1 MTRKCFHT
9 VLVLALFAGFL
20 SNKARAQIT
29 STTPDGKCRY
39 PVANWRTGSQSML
52 PTFDVGD
59 VFWSI
64 CLSHA
69 VQGSVK
75 APSSLDLAVSDHQI
89 RPGDV
94 LITHWPGR
102 PSNAPLIKRLIGMPG
117 DRVRIRRGILSLN
130 GTDVINKRQAD
141 WAKTEEGVSVLFQ
154 RWRET
159 LPDGAAYDIVFHPN
173 ARAGAIE
180 DTEEVVV
187 PPDSMF
193 VLGDNRDNSVDT
205 RLSIFGFV
213 RFSDV
218 IGVVSQDDLPLE
230 HVVEKLLWE
239 QLVGKT
245 LLPS

>member
-1 MTRKCFHT
+1 
-9 VLVLALFAGFL
+9 
-20 SNKARAQIT
+20 
-29 STTPDGKCRY
+29 
-39 PVANWRTGSQSML
+39 ML

-59 VFWSI
+59 VFWSV

-75 APSSLDLAVSDHQI
+75 MPNSLDLAASNHKI

-94 LITHWPGR
+94 LITRWPGR
-102 PSNAPLIKRLIGMPG
+102 PAHAPLLKRLIGMPG
-117 DRVRIRRGILSLN
+117 DRVRIRRGVLSLN
-130 GTDVINKRQAD
+130 GADVINERQAD

-159 LPDGAAYDIVFHPN
+159 LPNGATYDIVFHPN
-173 ARAGAIE
+173 AQGGAIE
-180 DTEEVVV
+180 NTEEMVV

-193 VLGDNRDNSVDT
+193 VLGDNRGNAVDT

-213 RFSDV
+213 RFSDI
-218 IGVVSQDDLPLE
+218 IGIAAEGDTALK
-230 HVVEKLLWE
+230 HAVEKVIWE
-239 QLVGKT
+239 KLFGKT